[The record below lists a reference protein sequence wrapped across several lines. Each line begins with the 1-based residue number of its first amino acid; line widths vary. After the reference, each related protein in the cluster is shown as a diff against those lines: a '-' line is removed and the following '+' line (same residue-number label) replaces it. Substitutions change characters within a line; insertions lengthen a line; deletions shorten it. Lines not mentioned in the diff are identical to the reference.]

1 MTSVS
6 VPKLTK
12 WPFYLADAFLLGV
25 AALILYKCPDPF
37 QFWPLLSLVTCSAL
51 GAWVSITPFLR
62 QYNAE
67 VKFAESNSLTSTVEQ
82 LNNLRTFTN
91 QISFATAQ
99 WQIVQEQSSKT
110 VGAAKDISER
120 MAIEAKAF
128 SDFIQKANDN
138 EKSHLRLE
146 IEKLRRGE
154 NEWLHVLVRTL
165 DHVYALY
172 MAGIH
177 SGQPNLMEQLTHFQ
191 NACRDAARRVG
202 LIPFEAK
209 PNEPYDEK
217 THQLADPQAQPYD
230 GALVRETIAT
240 GFSFQ
245 GQMIRP
251 AIVILHAS
259 QTPTAPAETLMTSS
273 TPEGFIAVAPE
284 PPRTPEFYPEPEP
297 EPATAAAARPGSET
311 PAASVPIPAGE
322 PAAIP
327 AKKAISETPS
337 LFGD

>member
-1 MTSVS
+1 MTTVS

-37 QFWPLLSLVTCSAL
+37 QFWPLISLVTCSAL

-99 WQIVQEQSSKT
+99 WQVVQEQSSKT
-110 VGAAKDISER
+110 VGAAKEISER
-120 MAIEAKAF
+120 MAFEAKAF

-172 MAGIH
+172 MAGVH

-202 LIPFEAK
+202 LIAFEAK

-217 THQLADPQAQPYD
+217 THQLADPQTQPYH

-251 AIVILHAS
+251 AIVILHAPQAPAS
-259 QTPTAPAETLMTSS
+259 PAETLMTST
-273 TPEGFIAVAPE
+273 TPEGFITVSPE
-284 PPRTPEFYPEPEP
+284 TAQATEPEP
-297 EPATAAAARPGSET
+297 EVEPEPVVAATAEPQSEVPPIPT
-311 PAASVPIPAGE
+311 PAPARE
-322 PAAIP
+322 PAP
-327 AKKAISETPS
+327 ARKIIDETPS